1 MELSTVGQEGET
13 ELPLRYK
20 IYHPHDDDGIIDRTN
35 K

>member
-20 IYHPHDDDGIIDRTN
+20 KYHPHDDGIIDRTN